1 MTKRNLMARE
11 LRLNPLYRA
20 RKGKSRREIERR
32 ADRWSRTAKHKPT
45 KGTPGS
51 AHGPGDLFTGRFMD
65 AGAFDFADTLRTI
78 FRYIRVNLA

>member
-51 AHGPGDLFTGRFMD
+51 AHGPGDLFTGCLWTL
-65 AGAFDFADTLRTI
+65 APSILRTPCGQFFDI
-78 FRYIRVNLA
+78 FG